1 MASNHTAGPWAVA
14 NAFMTSSGIAIYGS
28 DAKWND
34 LAPLCVVKPHPDAA
48 RRQSVGEA
56 NARLIAE
63 APAML
68 EALREAVARVT
79 LANSE
84 GSPILSAW
92 LPDAAAILSRI
103 DGTPTAQPIEGER

>member
-56 NARLIAE
+56 NARLIAA

-68 EALREAVARVT
+68 EALRERS
-79 LANSE
+79 LIHISE
-84 GSPILSAW
+84 PTRLG
-92 LPDAAAILSRI
+92 RI
-103 DGTPTAQPIEGER
+103 SYADIGLKKKKI